1 MKRIFK
7 IVIFSMIIL
16 VLNSHI
22 IFAKDMEQKIDNQN
36 EILQEKLQDEKLK
49 VNGND
54 FDKVYDTFQENNKN
68 ATGDYLGKKVVASL
82 NKAFFNISIKFRKV
96 VIILYT
102 LIICADVILI
112 STVGSN
118 SIQKRRHYML
128 TGVGFT
134 VLFII
139 FINIPIILLY
149 WQYTKDNNLVSLNGL
164 FSMAISIIKFLQ
176 HNSFII
182 SLLVLLYGM
191 VQLTL
196 SQYDVGKRLN
206 GRYLIK
212 CAVIIFLTLQ
222 LVPMA
227 INFVL

>member
-1 MKRIFK
+1 MKRVFK

-16 VLNSHI
+16 VFNRHI
-22 IFAKDMEQKIDNQN
+22 TFAKEIEQKIDNQN
-36 EILQEKLQDEKLK
+36 EILQEELRDEKLK
-49 VNGND
+49 INGND

-68 ATGDYLGKKVVASL
+68 ATGDYLGKKIIENL
-82 NKAFFNISIKFRKV
+82 NRIFFNASIKFRKV
-96 VIILYT
+96 VIIFYT
-102 LIICADVILI
+102 LIICADVILV
-112 STVGSN
+112 STLGSN
-118 SIQKRRHYML
+118 SIEKRRHYML
-128 TGVGFT
+128 MAINITI
-134 VLFII
+134 LFII

-149 WQYTKDNNLVSLNGL
+149 WQHTEDNNLVSLSGL

-176 HNSFII
+176 YNSFII
-182 SLLVLLYGM
+182 SLLVFLYGL

-196 SQYDVGKRLN
+196 SQYDVAKRLN

-227 INFVL
+227 INFIL